1 MLVHPAEQ
9 LDGLGDMLKNNSIAM
24 TCEIV
29 EQGDI
34 KEISDELKKALA
46 SVNDRPLQKDLYY
59 LNSILV
65 SAGWNKNDDV
75 FDVADLWAARD
86 TPVDKPFNYMHEET
100 DIIGHMISSAAINE
114 DGTLINS
121 DISDLPERM
130 DIVTSAVI
138 YKTWADTA
146 QADRINNLIQQIDQ
160 GELAVSMECVFRNF
174 DYALIS
180 PDGSHEVIARTE
192 DSAFLTKH
200 LRAYGGSGTYEGYQV
215 GRILRDLFFS
225 GKGLVDKPANPR
237 SKILSRDVNPFKPDT
252 NSFSTLAMEIK
263 MPEENSAL
271 ASATA
276 DLGVAK
282 AALEIATANVSS
294 LTAEID
300 THKATIDALQTKVS
314 ELEGSIAT
322 ITEEKMTVSQELQKM
337 VADVKA
343 LSRKSAL
350 IGAGATE
357 EKADELLTKFAE
369 ASDEMFEMVVALI
382 VPAPVEVETEV
393 EAEVE
398 TTEEVDETEALDSVT
413 DVETPVTVVEEDAVV
428 ARISSASQWLRE
440 NVLTS
445 KSK

>member
-1 MLVHPAEQ
+1 MLIHPTEQ
-9 LDGLGDMLKNNSIAM
+9 LDGLGDLLKNNSIAM
-24 TCEIV
+24 LCEIKEYGNV
-29 EQGDI
+29 T
-34 KEISDELKKALA
+34 EISDKLKLALA
-46 SVNDRPLQKDLYY
+46 SVSDRPLQSDLYY

-114 DGTLINS
+114 DGTLVPS
-121 DISDLPERM
+121 DVSTLPEKM

-138 YKTWADTA
+138 YKTWADSV
-146 QADRINNLIQQIDQ
+146 QADRINSLIQQIDQ

-174 DYALIS
+174 DYAIIA
-180 PDGSHEVIARTE
+180 PDGSHQVIARTE

-237 SKILSRDVNPFKPDT
+237 SKILPKEVNPFKPDT

-271 ASATA
+271 TLATA

-282 AALEIATANVSS
+282 AALEIATANVKS

-300 THKATIDALQTKVS
+300 THKATIDALQTKVT
-314 ELEGSIAT
+314 ELESSIAT
-322 ITEEKMTVSQELQKM
+322 ITEEKLTVSQELQKM

-343 LSRKSAL
+343 LARKSAL
-350 IGAGATE
+350 ISAGATE
-357 EKADELLTKFAE
+357 DKADELLTKFAE

-382 VPAPVEVETEV
+382 QPKVEEVAAVEVETEV
-393 EAEVE
+393 EA
-398 TTEEVDETEALDSVT
+398 EVDETEALDSVT
-413 DVETPVTVVEEDAVV
+413 DVETPVTIVEDDTVV